1 MQDWKKKQMVAG
13 KKKKNSRVKSLEPGE
28 KKVLGMKEGAI
39 KM

>member
-1 MQDWKKKQMVAG
+1 MEKEADGGRK